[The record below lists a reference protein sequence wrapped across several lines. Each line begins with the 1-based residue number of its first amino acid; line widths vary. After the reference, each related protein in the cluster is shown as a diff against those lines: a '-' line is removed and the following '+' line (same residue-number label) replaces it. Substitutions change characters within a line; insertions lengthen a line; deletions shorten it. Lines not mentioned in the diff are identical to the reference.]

1 MYLSYQPPPE
11 SQKVKFLW
19 EPSKNHTNIYYSIS
33 LDQTKS
39 LKILSKLQIPDLSG
53 ISLLTNKRTIG
64 GVNWDLRH
72 VVALVV
78 ALCQWGVE
86 NNRTLTKK
94 PPRERTL

>member
-1 MYLSYQPPPE
+1 MLRSSIYT
-11 SQKVKFLW
+11 VT
-19 EPSKNHTNIYYSIS
+19 KNFTACCTN
-33 LDQTKS
+33 
-39 LKILSKLQIPDLSG
+39 KILSKLQIPDLSG

-86 NNRTLTKK
+86 NNHTLTKK
-94 PPRERTL
+94 PPRTL